1 MDPRL
6 KRVYDI
12 IKSNQT
18 TVTKINIDINGPL
31 NAIKNQ
37 DFEGV
42 AANAFTSTIS
52 QISDGIN
59 QLTDASNRIIEKENI
74 FNTQFLAALE
84 SYKLN
89 IDALNELD
97 DRLSAKRSQLYSL
110 QAQQAKKETQL

>member
-12 IKSNQT
+12 IKSNQV
-18 TVTKINIDINGPL
+18 TVPKINIDINGPL
-31 NAIKNQ
+31 SAIKNQ